1 MRPADDHAYRLGL
14 GLATLLMA
22 IQLTEKEA
30 DERRRERKQS
40 VLYDKWNVL
49 RTAFP
54 EDLDQFQGYGGSGP
68 SVRQLVDTF
77 ADVTSAWTP
86 GHRRALLV
94 DVLMGDAF
102 APYEL
107 RVAVDDADE
116 AIRMLAEALGLDELD
131 TERLWEVWNEALTAY
146 RPSRWR
152 RPDHKVKSIPALTT
166 GELVLPPPPG
176 SNGDAMPDDVLDSEH
191 HLALLAGG
199 SLSATDMAMAGGLW
213 LTDRRVDVADDTG
226 GDQGGNDR
234 VRRLLTL
241 ELAQARTEL
250 VKLQMSH
257 ALIVAPGHT
266 DDATTASV
274 LEALDHLRDGV
285 TSQLGEQRERN
296 DDDAPRIRI
305 LQEIVRAIELAHTNV
320 EQVREAVAT
329 EQPGTAPAPQPAT

>member
-1 MRPADDHAYRLGL
+1 MRSADDHAHRLGL

-22 IQLTEKEA
+22 IQLTERES
-30 DERRRERKQS
+30 DERRRKRKQS
-40 VLYDKWNVL
+40 VVHDKWDVL

-54 EDLDQFQGYGGSGP
+54 DDLADFQGYGGSGP

-77 ADVTSAWTP
+77 AAVTSSWTP

-94 DVLMGDAF
+94 DVLMGDPF

-107 RVAVDDADE
+107 KVAVDDADE
-116 AIRMLAEALGLDELD
+116 AIRVLAEALGLDELD
-131 TERLWEVWNEALTAY
+131 TERLWEVWNEALNAY

-166 GELVLPPPPG
+166 GEFVLPPAPG
-176 SNGDAMPDDVLDSEH
+176 SNGDAMRDDVLDSEH

-199 SLSATDMAMAGGLW
+199 SLSARDATMAGGLW
-213 LTDRRVDVADDTG
+213 LVEMRADLSDDPE
-226 GDQGGNDR
+226 GDADGTDR
-234 VRRLLTL
+234 VRHLLAL

-257 ALIVAPGHT
+257 ALIVEPGHAE
-266 DDATTASV
+266 DATTASV
-274 LEALDHLRDGV
+274 LEALEQVRDGV
-285 TSQLGEQRERN
+285 TAQLEEQRERN

-305 LQEIVRAIELAHTNV
+305 LQEIIRAIELAHTNV
-320 EQVREAVAT
+320 EQVRQAAAT
-329 EQPGTAPAPQPAT
+329 PQPGTEPSPQPAT

>member
-22 IQLTEKEA
+22 IQLTDREA
-30 DERRRERKQS
+30 DERRRQRKQQ
-40 VLYDKWNVL
+40 VLHDKWDVL

-54 EDLDQFQGYGGSGP
+54 DDLAQFQGYGGTGP
-68 SVRQLVDTF
+68 AVRQLVDAF
-77 ADVTSAWTP
+77 GDLTSSWTP
-86 GHRRALLV
+86 GQRSALVV
-94 DVLMGDAF
+94 DVLMADVF

-107 RVAVDDADE
+107 KVAVDDADE
-116 AIRMLAEALGLDELD
+116 AIRVLAEALGLDEMG
-131 TERLWEVWNEALTAY
+131 TARLWEVWNEALTAY

-152 RPDHKVKSIPALTT
+152 RPDHKVKNIPALST
-166 GELVLPPPPG
+166 GEFVLPPPPG

-199 SLSATDMAMAGGLW
+199 SLSATDMTMAGGLW
-213 LTDRRVDVADDTG
+213 LTDSEADSTG
-226 GDQGGNDR
+226 DDGEGHSDR
-234 VRRLLTL
+234 VRRLLAL

-266 DDATTASV
+266 DVATTASV

-285 TSQLGEQRERN
+285 LSQLDEQRERN
-296 DDDAPRIRI
+296 DDDAPRIR
-305 LQEIVRAIELAHTNV
+305 LLEELVRAIELAHANV
-320 EQVREAVAT
+320 EQMRDAAAT
-329 EQPGTAPAPQPAT
+329 DPPATAPAPQPAT